1 MSKNF
6 DFIIVGGG
14 TAGTVTAEK
23 LVRSG
28 HTVLIIEEGKKNN
41 NPFLSMPAG
50 WIPMLDGSPYLK
62 FYKSVPQ
69 PQLGNRQHD
78 IAQAKVL
85 GGGSS
90 VNGMVYMRGKPSDYD
105 GWVEET
111 GDERWGWNSIVKN
124 FINLENNQRL
134 GSPLHGSNGAI
145 KVSDPGYVAKGSDLY
160 IKSMQELGL
169 PYNRDFNDGDQYG
182 VGLMQYTIG
191 DGKRCDTISALINPI
206 LNNKNLSIKLNT
218 LASKVIIENKKAI
231 GVETISK
238 NKVEKYF
245 GKEIILTAG
254 ALITPKILMHSGIGD
269 EEQLKKFDIEVK
281 EKLPGV
287 GKNLQDHHEVP
298 FIARAK
304 PGYGYFK
311 QNKGFRMIKNGI
323 QYLLFKSGPVTSN
336 GVDCCSFL
344 NPENLKDNNNPKIKL
359 YCVQIMYT
367 DRDTKGIK
375 PDHGVT
381 LTSCIMNP
389 KSRGEVTINS
399 ANPKDLPN
407 INPNFLSNKDDIKT
421 LLDSVKLSR
430 QVINTKPLSDIIIE
444 EVLPGNNIEDD
455 NELINYCKKMIKT
468 NWHPVGT
475 CKMGKDVDETSVL
488 NSRLQVKGINN
499 LRVFDVSMMPNI
511 IAANTNAPAMAIADN
526 ATNIMLED

>member
-1 MSKNF
+1 MKTF

-14 TAGTVTAEK
+14 TSGTVTAEK
-23 LVRSG
+23 LIKNG
-28 HTVLIIEEGKKNN
+28 HTVLIIEEGKKNS
-41 NPFLSMPAG
+41 NPLLSMPAG
-50 WIPMLDGSPYLK
+50 WIPMLEGSPYLK
-62 FYKSVPQ
+62 FYKSIPQ

-78 IAQAKVL
+78 IAQAKVF

-90 VNGMVYMRGKPSDYD
+90 VNGMVYMRGKPSDYAK
-105 GWVEET
+105 WVDAT
-111 GDERWGWNSIVKN
+111 GDKRWGWDSIIKN
-124 FINLENNQRL
+124 YINLENNQRL
-134 GSPLHGSNGAI
+134 GSPSHGISGPI
-145 KVSDPGYVAKGSDLY
+145 KVSDPGFVAKGSDLY
-160 IKSMQELGL
+160 IKSMQALGL
-169 PYNRDFNDGDQYG
+169 PYNRDFNNGNQFG

-191 DGKRCDTISALINPI
+191 NGKRCDTISSLINPI
-206 LNNKNLSIKLNT
+206 LKNKNLTIRLNT
-218 LASKVIIENKKAI
+218 LVTKIIIENKRAI

-269 EEQLKKFDIEVK
+269 EDQLKKFDIEVK

-311 QNKGFRMIKNGI
+311 QNKGLRMIKNGI

-344 NPENLKDNNNPKIKL
+344 NPENLKDDNDPKIKL

-389 KSRGEVTINS
+389 KSRGDVTLNS
-399 ANPKDLPN
+399 SNPLDLPN
-407 INPNFLSNKDDIKT
+407 INPNFLSNQDDIKT
-421 LLDSVKLSR
+421 LLESVKLAR
-430 QVINTKPLSDIIIE
+430 KVIKTKPLSDIILDEI
-444 EVLPGNNIEDD
+444 LPGEKIIDD
-455 NELINYCKKMIKT
+455 DSLINYCKKMIKT

-475 CKMGKDVDETSVL
+475 CKMGNDNDRLAVL
-488 NSRLQVKGINN
+488 NSKLQVKGIEN

-511 IAANTNAPAMAIADN
+511 VSANTNAPAMAIADN
-526 ATNIMLED
+526 ATNIMLKG

>member
-1 MSKNF
+1 MNKTY

-14 TAGTVTAEK
+14 TSGTVTAEK
-23 LVRSG
+23 LVRNGYS
-28 HTVLIIEEGKKNN
+28 VLIIEEGKKNN
-41 NPFLSMPAG
+41 NPFLAMPAG
-50 WIPMLDGSPYLK
+50 WIPMLNGSPYLK

-78 IAQAKVL
+78 IAQAKVF

-90 VNGMVYMRGKPSDYD
+90 VNGMVYMRGKPMDYEK
-105 GWVEET
+105 WVNAT
-111 GDERWGWNSIVKN
+111 GDERWSWNSILKN
-124 FINLENNQRL
+124 YINLENNQRL
-134 GSPLHGSNGAI
+134 GAPSHGTNGPI
-145 KVSDPGYVAKGSDLY
+145 KISDPGYVAKGSDLY
-160 IKSMQELGL
+160 IKSMQALGL
-169 PYNRDFNDGDQYG
+169 PYNRDFNDGNQYG

-191 DGKRCDTISALINPI
+191 DGKRCDTITSLINPI
-206 LNNKNLSIKLNT
+206 LKNKYLNIKLNT
-218 LASKVIIENKKAI
+218 LVSKVIIKNKKAI
-231 GVETISK
+231 GVETLCK
-238 NKVEKYF
+238 GKVENFY

-254 ALITPKILMHSGIGD
+254 ALVSPKLLMLSGIGD
-269 EEQLKKFDIEVK
+269 EEQLNKFDIAVN

-311 QNKGFRMIKNGI
+311 QNKGLKMIKNGI
-323 QYLLFKSGPVTSN
+323 QYILFKSGPVTSN

-344 NPENLKDNNNPKIKL
+344 NPENLQDQKNPKIKL

-367 DRDTKGIK
+367 DRDTKDIK

-389 KSRGEVTINS
+389 KSRGEVTLNS
-399 ANPKDLPN
+399 SNPKDFAN
-407 INPNFLSNKDDIKT
+407 INPNFLSNNEDIKT
-421 LLDSVKLSR
+421 LLDSLKLAR

-444 EVLPGNNIEDD
+444 EVLPGNNIKDD
-455 NELINYCKKMIKT
+455 TSLINYCKKMIKT

-475 CKMGKDVDETSVL
+475 CKMGADNDQMSVL
-488 NSRLQVKGINN
+488 NTNLQVKGIDN
-499 LRVFDVSMMPNI
+499 LRVFDVSMMPTI
-511 IAANTNAPAMAIADN
+511 VAANTNAPAMAIADK
-526 ATNIMLED
+526 ATDIMLED

>member
-1 MSKNF
+1 MKIF

-14 TAGTVTAEK
+14 TSGTVTAEK
-23 LVRSG
+23 LIKNG
-28 HTVLIIEEGKKNN
+28 HTVLIIEEGKKNS

-50 WIPMLDGSPYLK
+50 WIPMLEGSPYLK
-62 FYKSVPQ
+62 FYKSSPQ

-78 IAQAKVL
+78 IAQAKVF

-90 VNGMVYMRGKPSDYD
+90 VNGMVYMRGKPSDYEN
-105 GWVEET
+105 WVRET
-111 GDERWGWNSIVKN
+111 GDERWGWDSLLQNYKQ
-124 FINLENNQRL
+124 LENNQRL
-134 GSPLHGSNGAI
+134 GGEFHGNGGPI
-145 KVSDPGYVAKGSDLY
+145 KVSDPGYVAEGSNLY
-160 IKSMQELGL
+160 IKSMQNLGL
-169 PYNRDFNDGDQYG
+169 PYNRDFNNGKQYG

-191 DGKRCDTISALINPI
+191 DGKRCDTISSIIKPI
-206 LNNKNLSIKLNT
+206 IKNKKLRIKLNT
-218 LASKVIIENKKAI
+218 IVTKVIIENKKAT
-231 GVETISK
+231 GVETIS
-238 NKVEKYF
+238 NGINEKFF

-254 ALITPKILMHSGIGD
+254 ALITPKILMHSGIG
-269 EEQLKKFDIEVK
+269 EETQLRKFDINVK
-281 EKLPGV
+281 ENLPGV

-298 FIARAK
+298 FVTRAK

-311 QNKGFRMIKNGI
+311 QDKGWRMIRNGI

-344 NPENLKDNNNPKIKL
+344 NPEDLQDSTDPKIKL

-389 KSRGEVTINS
+389 KSRGDVTLNS
-399 ANPKDLPN
+399 SNPLDLPN
-407 INPNFLSNKDDIKT
+407 INPNFLSNQDDIKT
-421 LLDSVKLSR
+421 LLESLKLAR
-430 QVINTKPLSDIIIE
+430 KVIKTKPLSDIILDEI
-444 EVLPGNNIEDD
+444 LPGEKIIDD
-455 NELINYCKKMIKT
+455 ESLIKYCKKMIKT

-475 CKMGKDVDETSVL
+475 CKMGNDNDRLAVL
-488 NSRLQVKGINN
+488 NSKLQVKGIKN

-511 IAANTNAPAMAIADN
+511 VSANTNAPAMAIADN
-526 ATNIMLED
+526 ATNIMLKG

>member
-1 MSKNF
+1 MKTF

-14 TAGTVTAEK
+14 TSGTVTGEK
-23 LVRSG
+23 LIRKG

-41 NPFLSMPAG
+41 NPLLSMPAG
-50 WIPMLDGSPYLK
+50 WIPMLEGSPYLK
-62 FYKSVPQ
+62 FYKSIPQ

-78 IAQAKVL
+78 IAQAKVF

-90 VNGMVYMRGKPSDYD
+90 INGMVYMRGKPSDYD
-105 GWVEET
+105 KWVQET
-111 GDERWGWNSIVKN
+111 GDPRWGWDSIIKN
-124 FINLENNQRL
+124 YINLENNQRL
-134 GSPLHGSNGAI
+134 GAPFHGTSGPI
-145 KVSDPGYVAKGSDLY
+145 KISDPGYVAKGSDLY
-160 IKSMQELGL
+160 IKSMQALGL
-169 PYNRDFNDGDQYG
+169 PYNRDFNDGNQFG

-191 DGKRCDTISALINPI
+191 DGKRCDTVSSLINPI
-206 LNNKNLSIKLNT
+206 INNKNLKIKLKT
-218 LASKVIIENKKAI
+218 LVSKVIIENKKAI

-238 NKVEKYF
+238 DKIEKFY
-245 GKEIILTAG
+245 GKEIILTSG

-269 EEQLKKFDIEVK
+269 EDQLKKFDIEIK

-298 FIARAK
+298 FIAKAK

-311 QNKGFRMIKNGI
+311 QNKGLRMIKNGI

-344 NPENLKDNNNPKIKL
+344 NPENLKDHNDPKIKL
-359 YCVQIMYT
+359 YCVQIMYA

-399 ANPKDLPN
+399 TNPKDLPN

-421 LLDSVKLSR
+421 LLDGLKLSR
-430 QVINTKPLSDIIIE
+430 QVINTNPLSDIIIE
-444 EVLPGNNIEDD
+444 EILPGKNIKDD
-455 NELINYCKKMIKT
+455 TALINYCKKMIKT

-475 CKMGKDVDETSVL
+475 CKMGKDKDEMSVL
-488 NSRLQVKGINN
+488 NSNLQVKGINN

-526 ATNIMLED
+526 ATNIMLEG